1 MSPLSKLV
9 RDSSARGAAAAILL
23 LLGTPATR
31 ADSKSSAPR
40 KTLNGLDAAAVERAK
55 AGASQRLQD
64 PGCLRLLTDFK
75 DRQGRTLAQNLETW
89 GVAAAEYVR
98 MIPFLDGSANPGCQ
112 RKEIDLQ
119 TTPGLPP
126 VFVCPA
132 GAGAPNSRFA
142 AVQARSPALA
152 EAMVIHEMLHTLG
165 LGENPPSS
173 LEITERVRA
182 RCR

>member
-1 MSPLSKLV
+1 LQ
-9 RDSSARGAAAAILL
+9 LL
-23 LLGTPATR
+23 ADFQDR
-31 ADSKSSAPR
+31 A
-40 KTLNGLDAAAVERAK
+40 
-55 AGASQRLQD
+55 
-64 PGCLRLLTDFK
+64 
-75 DRQGRTLAQNLETW
+75 GRTLAQNLEAW

-112 RKEIDLQ
+112 RREVDLQ

-132 GAGAPNSRFA
+132 GVATPNSRFA
-142 AVQARSPALA
+142 AVQARTPALA

-182 RCR
+182 RCE